1 VKWKD
6 TPSIDKI
13 EGKFNSVDGM
23 TTIWAWRSLDCGEI
37 RVTMTVKPKRFL
49 LGLDKRGLATAIA
62 PAFLSPYTSL
72 SNRGSRPFFP
82 GFFYTAAGPS
92 VLHPS

>member
-37 RVTMTVKPKRFL
+37 RVTMTVNRNGFS
-49 LGLDKRGLATAIA
+49 LDWTRGGLATAIA
-62 PAFLSPYTSL
+62 PAFLSHTP
-72 SNRGSRPFFP
+72 P
-82 GFFYTAAGPS
+82 
-92 VLHPS
+92 